1 MKTIWSPGEVW
12 FTFLR
17 NVKEVFLIWIWF
29 VIQQHRRFFLRFD
42 FYQLCAP
49 IHLAFFRLPPPIRRR
64 STTLT
69 QILSP
74 KGNVIPERQG
84 PSLQL
89 QSRTLFYHL
98 PGIFHYLTLLY
109 VYLLQLLLPAP
120 CPLPGTHGTV
130 HLTHCWPSPRPPHPP
145 PHLEG
150 PTGR

>member
-64 STTLT
+64 SMTLT

-109 VYLLQLLLPAP
+109 VFICSSFYCLPPAP
-120 CPLPGTHGTV
+120 SLEHTGLSILLTV
-130 HLTHCWPSPRPPHPP
+130 DRHLAHPTPH
-145 PHLEG
+145 H
-150 PTGR
+150 T